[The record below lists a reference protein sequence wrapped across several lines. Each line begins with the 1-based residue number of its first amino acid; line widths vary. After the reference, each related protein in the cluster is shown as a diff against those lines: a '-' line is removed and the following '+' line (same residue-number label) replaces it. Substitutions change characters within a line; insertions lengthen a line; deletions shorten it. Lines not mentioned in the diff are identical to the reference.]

1 MKIIQWL
8 PSRLIVSTIAKLTAA
23 LVICAV
29 ETSFAARP
37 LIIDDAD
44 PLDFQQVKIEGGAWY
59 EKDSGCKHWDFPFGA
74 AAGAFPSLELGA
86 GFGGQFEERTEID
99 EKSGENCIRSERGI
113 GDLILTVKWQFL
125 KEMTWL
131 PRQAIVPA
139 VKFPT
144 SDKDKGLGS
153 GKADYDLTWIAS
165 KSLYEKMGAHV
176 NVGYSWIGDPADEEV
191 GDILHYGVALDYRIV
206 DALQWVGEVFA
217 EKELRSGTDSA
228 VMFNT
233 GLRLSPAEGL
243 TFDIAAGSRLAGASS
258 DLIATVGL
266 TWEFGFVKEESK

>member
-1 MKIIQWL
+1 MSMRAGVEVL
-8 PSRLIVSTIAKLTAA
+8 MAGVMSAA
-23 LVICAV
+23 SVA
-29 ETSFAARP
+29 FAARP

-44 PLDFQQVKIEGGAWY
+44 PLDFKKFKAEGGAYY
-59 EKDSGCKHWDFPFGA
+59 EKDSGCNHWDFPFGA
-74 AAGAFPSLELGA
+74 AAGIFPSLEFSA

-99 EKSGENCIRSERGI
+99 ETIGAECTNSESGI
-113 GDLILTVKWQFL
+113 GDLIIAAKWQFL

-144 SDKDKGLGS
+144 SDKDKELGS
-153 GKADYDLTWIAS
+153 GKTDYDLTWIAS
-165 KSLYEKMGAHV
+165 KSLCKKIGAHI
-176 NVGYSWIGDPADEEV
+176 NVGYSWIGEPADEEV
-191 GDILHYGVALDYRIV
+191 GDILHYGLALDYRLF

-217 EKELRSGTDSA
+217 EKELRSRTDTA

-243 TFDIAAGSRLAGASS
+243 TFDIAAGSRLAGDAP
-258 DLIATVGL
+258 DLIAQAGL
-266 TWEFGFVKEESK
+266 TWEFGFAKEEKSLTTDGH

>member
-1 MKIIQWL
+1 MKIIQKFA
-8 PSRLIVSTIAKLTAA
+8 SRLIVSTIAKLTAA
-23 LVICAV
+23 LALCTAEV
-29 ETSFAARP
+29 SFAARP

-44 PLDFQQVKIEGGAWY
+44 PLDFKQFKVEAGARY
-59 EKDSGCKHWDFPFGA
+59 EKDSGCKHWDLPFGA
-74 AAGAFPSLELGA
+74 AAGIFPSLELGV

-99 EKSGENCIRSERGI
+99 EKSGEDCTRSESGI
-113 GDLILTVKWQFL
+113 GDLTLFAKWQSL

-153 GKADYDLTWIAS
+153 GKTDYDLTWIAS
-165 KSLYEKMGAHV
+165 RSFGEKMGVHI
-176 NVGYSWIGDPADEEV
+176 NVGYSWLGEPADEEV
-191 GDILHYGVALDYRIV
+191 GDILHYGLALDYRLF

-217 EKELRSGTDSA
+217 EKELRRGTDAA

-243 TFDIAAGSRLAGASS
+243 TFDIAVGSRLAGDAP
-258 DLIATVGL
+258 DLIATAGL
-266 TWEFGFVKEESK
+266 TWEFGFAKKESK

>member
-1 MKIIQWL
+1 MRIRAEVEVL
-8 PSRLIVSTIAKLTAA
+8 M
-23 LVICAV
+23 AV
-29 ETSFAARP
+29 VVLASSVAFAGRP

-44 PLDFQQVKIEGGAWY
+44 PLDFKKFKAEGGTWY
-59 EKDSGCKHWDFPFGA
+59 EKDSGCKHWDFPFGV
-74 AAGAFPSLELGA
+74 AAGIFPSLELGA

-99 EKSGENCIRSERGI
+99 ETIGEECTHSESGI
-113 GDLILTVKWQFL
+113 GDLTLVAKWQFWG
-125 KEMTWL
+125 ESTWL

-153 GKADYDLTWIAS
+153 GKTDYDLTWIAS
-165 KSLYEKMGAHV
+165 KSFDEKAGAHI
-176 NVGYSWIGDPADEEV
+176 NLGYSWIGEPADEDA
-191 GDILHYGVALDYRIV
+191 GDILHYGLALDYRIV

-217 EKELRSGTDSA
+217 EKELRSGTDTI

-243 TFDIAAGSRLAGASS
+243 TFDIAAGSRLAGDAP
-258 DLIATVGL
+258 DLIATAGL
-266 TWEFGFVKEESK
+266 TWEFGFAKEESK